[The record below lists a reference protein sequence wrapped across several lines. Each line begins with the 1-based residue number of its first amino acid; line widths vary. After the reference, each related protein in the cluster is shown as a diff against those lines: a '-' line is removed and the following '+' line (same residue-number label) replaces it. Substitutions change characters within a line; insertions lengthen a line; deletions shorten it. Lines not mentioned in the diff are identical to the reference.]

1 MFYNHD
7 RHHHAGL
14 GTAHATEDF
23 HNLYQMHP
31 TIKNSSPP
39 PQASSPPP
47 LPPPPPPPLLS
58 KTLSPLKST
67 GQQPSQTC
75 SLTPATPITPP
86 TSTFLTSSTATVA
99 SRQQQSPRTI
109 AKPIARRPVNA
120 ANPGAGNGGS
130 LHNSTLLALAAAAAA
145 AASPAN
151 PSSGRPASR
160 GGGGISAANNAND
173 SGGGSPPSLVN
184 SAISSSSAPGNYN
197 INCLTEINYNIQRV
211 YNLLVYNII
220 IIIIIQLYYRLPLY
234 CSGQRQTGKMINYLN
249 FV

>member
-14 GTAHATEDF
+14 GTAHVTEDF
-23 HNLYQMHP
+23 HNLYQMPHP
-31 TIKNSSPP
+31 TIKTSSSPP
-39 PQASSPPP
+39 PAA
-47 LPPPPPPPLLS
+47 PPPPPS
-58 KTLSPLKST
+58 KTVPPLKST
-67 GQQPSQTC
+67 AAGPPAQPC
-75 SLTPATPITPP
+75 GLTPVTPP
-86 TSTFLTSSTATVA
+86 TSTFLTSATATVA

-120 ANPGAGNGGS
+120 ANPGAGNGGGI
-130 LHNSTLLALAAAAAA
+130 HNATLLALAAAAG
-145 AASPAN
+145 ASVN

-173 SGGGSPPSLVN
+173 SGGGGRRGGGSSPALAN

-211 YNLLVYNII
+211 YNLLV
-220 IIIIIQLYYRLPLY
+220 
-234 CSGQRQTGKMINYLN
+234 
-249 FV
+249 